1 MSTLWVRRH
10 MKRSQQRDAWR
21 LAAFALFGVAFG
33 VAAFLSFDEAAR
45 SSVWTFAT
53 TPLR

>member
-10 MKRSQQRDAWR
+10 MKRSQRRQAWQ

-33 VAAFLSFDEAAR
+33 IAAYLSFDDAAR
-45 SSVWTFAT
+45 DAVWAFAINA
-53 TPLR
+53 PV

>member
-10 MKRSQQRDAWR
+10 MKRSQRRQAWQ

-33 VAAFLSFDEAAR
+33 IAAFLSFDDAAR
-45 SSVWTFAT
+45 DSLWTFAI
-53 TPLR
+53 TPPR